1 MYNPLIISD
10 MEFNKTR
17 STLSETLEC
26 VENGY
31 KVVVNVTIEA
41 GAIKSLNGNIT
52 PAEVEDGEPIG
63 GTYFNAYKRG
73 EEWRTD
79 LGEVSNAEYAAISAL
94 AVAAVDY
101 VVKTYEA

>member
-1 MYNPLIISD
+1 

-26 VENGY
+26 IENGY
-31 KVVVNVTIEA
+31 KVVVNVSIES

-52 PAEVEDGEPIG
+52 RAEVEEGEPIG

-79 LGEVSNAEYAAISAL
+79 VGEVANAEYAAVTSL
-94 AVAAVDY
+94 AIAAVDY
-101 VVKTYEA
+101 VVTTYEA